1 MKKEME
7 DVESWIDDKQQE
19 FYAFLAKSG
28 SSGRR
33 RSSFILSQECMDNI
47 GGILENYEE
56 KGFKKKRI
64 QDGMEFTDALRPFD
78 GSRFGTLRE
87 KHNTFMNFILTLHS
101 QQKRKRDEEQEEIDR
116 VERSKKELEEVAE
129 KERRDNLALAE
140 AQRLENERRERER
153 IEAEIRH
160 KTWRTCTSEPEPEA
174 KLPQLTGGLDAEGNP
189 LQLSL
194 EHRNTFSDGR
204 FIGSIYINKDSPNWT
219 EKYLKSDKSSN
230 WRVKL

>member
-1 MKKEME
+1 MR
-7 DVESWIDDKQQE
+7 DVESWIDEKQTE

-33 RSSFILSQECMDNI
+33 RSSFILSQECMENI
-47 GGILENYEE
+47 GSLIEDYDNN
-56 KGFKKKRI
+56 GFKKKRI
-64 QDGMEFTDALRPFD
+64 QDGMEFTDASRPFD
-78 GSRFGTLRE
+78 GARFGTLRE

-101 QQKRKRDEEQEEIDR
+101 KQKQKRDEEQDEIDR
-116 VERSKKELEEVAE
+116 METQKREAEELAE
-129 KERRDNLALAE
+129 KERMDNLALAE

-160 KTWRTCTSEPEPEA
+160 KTWRSHICEPETEA
-174 KLPQLTGGLDAEGNP
+174 KPQLSGALDADGNP
-189 LQLSL
+189 LQLSQ

-204 FIGSIYINKDSPNWT
+204 FIGSIYINNDSPNWT

-230 WRVKL
+230 WRVRL

>member
-1 MKKEME
+1 MR
-7 DVESWIDDKQQE
+7 DVEAWIDEKQTE

-33 RSSFILSQECMDNI
+33 RSSFILSQECMENI
-47 GGILENYEE
+47 GSLLEDYDNN
-56 KGFKKKRI
+56 GFKKKRI
-64 QDGMEFTDALRPFD
+64 QDGMEFTDATKPFD
-78 GSRFGTLRE
+78 GARFGTLRE

-101 QQKRKRDEEQEEIDR
+101 KQKRKRDEEQDEIDR
-116 VERSKKELEEVAE
+116 IETQKREAEELAE

-160 KTWRTCTSEPEPEA
+160 KTWRSRICEPEPEP
-174 KLPQLTGGLDAEGNP
+174 KPQLTGAFDADGNP
-189 LQLSL
+189 LQLSQ

-204 FIGSIYINKDSPNWT
+204 FIGSIYINNDSPNWT
-219 EKYLKSDKSSN
+219 EKYLESDKSSN
-230 WRVKL
+230 WRVRL

>member
-1 MKKEME
+1 MTKEME

-47 GGILENYEE
+47 LSILENYENN
-56 KGFKKKRI
+56 GFKKKRI

-78 GSRFGTLRE
+78 GARFGTLRE
-87 KHNTFMNFILTLHS
+87 KHNTFMNFILTLHGK
-101 QQKRKRDEEQEEIDR
+101 QKQKRDEEKAEIDR
-116 VERSKKELEEVAE
+116 IERDKKELEELEE
-129 KERRDNLALAE
+129 KERRDHLALAE
-140 AQRLENERRERER
+140 AQRLENEKRERER

-160 KTWRTCTSEPEPEA
+160 KTWRSCPCEPEPEA
-174 KLPQLTGGLDAEGNP
+174 KHLQLTGALDLDGNP
-189 LQLSL
+189 LQLSQ

-204 FIGSIYINKDSPNWT
+204 FIGSIYVNNDSPNWT
-219 EKYLKSDKSSN
+219 EKYLENDKSSK
-230 WRVKL
+230 WRVRL